1 MSTPKLQ
8 AMSTVQGYIKSIY
21 NDIDQVAQSK
31 RDISKY
37 LMSTCTELE
46 YGQAMATVHTSTINA
61 IDLLSKEL
69 SEKQA
74 YLAKLKHSIR

>member
-21 NDIDQVAQSK
+21 NDIDQLKESN
-31 RDISKY
+31 RNTLNY
-37 LMSTCTELE
+37 LMSTNTESQCE
-46 YGQAMATVHTSTINA
+46 KIMGTVHTSTINA
-61 IDLLSKEL
+61 IELLRTEL

-74 YLAKLKHSIR
+74 YLAQIKRARG

>member
-1 MSTPKLQ
+1 MATPKLQ
-8 AMSTVQGYIKSIY
+8 AMSTVQGYIKSIN
-21 NDIDQVAQSK
+21 NDIDKAVQSK

-69 SEKQA
+69 SEKQVA
-74 YLAKLKHSIR
+74 LAKLKHSIR

>member
-1 MSTPKLQ
+1 MATPKLQ
-8 AMSTVQGYIKSIY
+8 AMSTVQGYIKSIN
-21 NDIDQVAQSK
+21 NDIDKAAQSK
-31 RDISKY
+31 RDISNY